1 MVKGKVMSQK
11 VKVSPGTLL
20 NAWKYNA
27 CDKKLE
33 RKLTS
38 LHKNEV
44 EKISY
49 YSLYIYAVP
58 DF

>member
-11 VKVSPGTLL
+11 VQVSTGTLL

-27 CDKKLE
+27 CDKIE

-44 EKISY
+44 EKFSY
-49 YSLYIYAVP
+49 YSLYICCP
-58 DF
+58 